1 MPCVCHIRT
10 QLTPTLSAR
19 LVNRLIAR
27 FATAIVPI
35 SEPAAE
41 HFAALA
47 NRPAA
52 SAKMTTI
59 YNPAPDLP
67 DLVRPLP
74 ELATPDDRFRIL
86 ILSNISH
93 NRGIDR
99 VVDVTLALERM
110 NRRDFVFHVCGGLA
124 HTRLMPGTQNTYL
137 DDILARVREHELGD
151 RIRFHGYVAEPL
163 RALASC
169 HALLRLTRLRPSP
182 WGRDI
187 IEAMMVGL
195 PIVTVGTFQG
205 YVEDGRNG
213 FVDATFDADQSA
225 AHLIRLCDDGML
237 RSAMSEAN
245 RKKARAMFDAANR
258 AADVAAL
265 YRRIIGRR
273 PA

>member
-1 MPCVCHIRT
+1 
-10 QLTPTLSAR
+10 
-19 LVNRLIAR
+19 
-27 FATAIVPI
+27 
-35 SEPAAE
+35 
-41 HFAALA
+41 
-47 NRPAA
+47 
-52 SAKMTTI
+52 
-59 YNPAPDLP
+59 
-67 DLVRPLP
+67 
-74 ELATPDDRFRIL
+74 
-86 ILSNISH
+86 
-93 NRGIDR
+93 
-99 VVDVTLALERM
+99 
-110 NRRDFVFHVCGGLA
+110 
-124 HTRLMPGTQNTYL
+124 
-137 DDILARVREHELGD
+137 VREHELGD